1 MLRIAIADALA
12 EEVKSFGIRVY
23 NVMPGGMRTQG
34 INNIRWT
41 RGDSSLSDNSPKAIS
56 DYNEINKN
64 ISTYFH
70 KTNGNELGDSR
81 KVAKIVVDLVHC
93 EGIAADKQPDVS
105 LFLGSDAKRD
115 VTDKCTWVLNVL
127 DTWSDVVTSSDI
139 GAE

>member
-1 MLRIAIADALA
+1 M
-12 EEVKSFGIRVY
+12 
-23 NVMPGGMRTQG
+23 
-34 INNIRWT
+34 
-41 RGDSSLSDNSPKAIS
+41 
-56 DYNEINKN
+56 NKN

-81 KVAKIVVDLVHC
+81 KVAKIIVDLVHR

-115 VTDKCTWVLNVL
+115 VTDKCNWVLDVL
-127 DTWSDVVTSSDI
+127 DAWSDVVTSSDV